1 MPKTKILI
9 LGGYGSFGSLIAEQ
23 FSNSPDI
30 IIAGRSAKE
39 GQLFARSIGVEFQYC
54 DLSDNQSLR
63 KLILNSQ
70 LVINAA
76 GPFKPNEYQI
86 PRTCIEAGCHY
97 IDMADRRQYVAGI
110 TQLDKLA
117 KENQTF
123 VCAGASTVPAVTSA
137 MIDDMKTSDFESID
151 SIRIALTAGNKNKPG
166 VSTFSSILSYA
177 GVPIQVWQTGIWKT
191 HIGWGVAEFI
201 TFPPPVGK
209 RRVQLCDVPDLEL
222 FPGIYEANSV
232 IFKAGVELLIFNYA
246 LSILAEYRRMF
257 PTVNLSPL
265 AGNLVKI
272 SRLFKNF
279 GSYSGAVMVWLK
291 SNDGKEKSMAVATSI
306 NGARIPTAPAVLLA
320 KKIISEGAPAFGAF
334 PCIGFL
340 TYKELETY
348 FEQFGIWTV
357 REKTI

>member
-1 MPKTKILI
+1 VI
-9 LGGYGSFGSLIAEQ
+9 LGGYGSFGSLIADQ
-23 FSNSPDI
+23 FSNSPDTI
-30 IIAGRSAKE
+30 VAGRNMEE
-39 GQLFARSIGVEFQYC
+39 GQLFARSKAVEFQYC

-63 KLILNSQ
+63 KLLSNSR

-86 PRTCIEAGCHY
+86 PRMCIEAGCHY
-97 IDMADRRQYVAGI
+97 IDIADGRQYVTGI
-110 TQLDKLA
+110 TQLNKLA
-117 KENQTF
+117 KENQIF
-123 VCAGASTVPAVTSA
+123 ICAGASTVPAVTSA
-137 MIDDMKTSDFESID
+137 MIADIKTSDFDSID

-166 VSTFSSILSYA
+166 VSTFSSILSYV
-177 GVPIQVWQTGIWKT
+177 GTSIQVWQGGGWKT
-191 HIGWGVAEFI
+191 HKGWGLAEFI

-222 FPGIYEANSV
+222 FPNIYKANSV

-246 LSILAEYRRMF
+246 LSILAVFRRMF
-257 PTVNLSPL
+257 PAVNLPPL

-291 SNDGKEKSMAVATSI
+291 NNDGKEKSIALATSI

-320 KKIISEGAPAFGAF
+320 KKVISVGAPAFGAF

-340 TYKELETY
+340 TYKELENY
-348 FEQFGIWTV
+348 FAQFGILTV
-357 REKTI
+357 RGKTI